1 MAVVA
6 STSTS
11 QPLAAA
17 KGALWTTDSL
27 LSSFG
32 SAVSTKT
39 PPLSNR
45 SVDSQSAWL
54 ETIIPWA
61 APFRVT
67 VLVCTMVAPSTPEPV
82 GPVGPVGPTGPGTP
96 AGPGGPTGPA
106 LPIGPAGPAG
116 PTGPWKP
123 MGPVLPVG
131 PTGPGG
137 PAGPGSPGGP
147 AGPGLP
153 AGPVG
158 PGSPRAP
165 TDVSRGLHAPLRRMT
180 RPFGF

>member
-1 MAVVA
+1 MADVA
-6 STSTS
+6 STSTI
-11 QPLAAA
+11 QPLSAAA

-45 SVDSQSAWL
+45 SVDWQSAWL

-67 VLVCTMVAPSTPEPV
+67 GLVRTIAAPSTPEPV

-106 LPIGPAGPAG
+106 LP
-116 PTGPWKP
+116 T
-123 MGPVLPVG
+123 G

-137 PAGPGSPGGP
+137 PAGP
-147 AGPGLP
+147 
-153 AGPVG
+153 
-158 PGSPRAP
+158 
-165 TDVSRGLHAPLRRMT
+165 
-180 RPFGF
+180 

>member
-1 MAVVA
+1 MADVA
-6 STSTS
+6 TTSTI
-11 QPLAAA
+11 QPLSSGAR
-17 KGALWTTDSL
+17 GALWTTDNL

-32 SAVSTKT
+32 SAVATKT

-45 SVDSQSAWL
+45 SVDSQNAVLGTISPLSARS
-54 ETIIPWA
+54 T
-61 APFRVT
+61 VT

-123 MGPVLPVG
+123 MGPV
-131 PTGPGG
+131 
-137 PAGPGSPGGP
+137 
-147 AGPGLP
+147 
-153 AGPVG
+153 
-158 PGSPRAP
+158 
-165 TDVSRGLHAPLRRMT
+165 
-180 RPFGF
+180 

>member
-67 VLVCTMVAPSTPEPV
+67 VLVRTMAAPSTPEPV

-96 AGPGGPTGPA
+96 ADPGGPTGPA
-106 LPIGPAGPAG
+106 LP
-116 PTGPWKP
+116 T
-123 MGPVLPVG
+123 G
-131 PTGPGG
+131 PTGPGV

-165 TDVSRGLHAPLRRMT
+165 TNVSGGLHAPLRRMT